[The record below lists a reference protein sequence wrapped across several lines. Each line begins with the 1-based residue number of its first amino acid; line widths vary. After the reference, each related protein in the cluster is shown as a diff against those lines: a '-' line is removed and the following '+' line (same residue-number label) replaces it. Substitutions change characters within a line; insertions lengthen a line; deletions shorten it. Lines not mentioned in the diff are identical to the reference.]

1 MIFSTGCGRNG
12 CSICLL
18 SRKNRKTEK
27 CEEICMSHWIWLP
40 GEIKTES
47 FNFDSIYAAYLS
59 FETDGDV
66 KIGAMWYEK
75 PDQTNE
81 NDTYSLT
88 FSGDKEISLSPVVLT
103 GLVVSYSHAFSSAG
117 RISLATPA
125 FRILQSDCH
134 LSARR
139 FRLSGNA
146 RLSCLSRS
154 AHIL

>member
-1 MIFSTGCGRNG
+1 
-12 CSICLL
+12 
-18 SRKNRKTEK
+18 
-27 CEEICMSHWIWLP
+27 MSHWIWLP

-88 FSGDKEISLSPVVLT
+88 LSGDKEISLSPRLF
-103 GLVVSYSHAFSSAG
+103 GLKFAE
-117 RISLATPA
+117 ISMPTPYGA
-125 FRILQSDCH
+125 IHCNLRQGEKALIDIP
-134 LSARR
+134 RE
-139 FRLSGNA
+139 
-146 RLSCLSRS
+146 
-154 AHIL
+154 IKYTIV